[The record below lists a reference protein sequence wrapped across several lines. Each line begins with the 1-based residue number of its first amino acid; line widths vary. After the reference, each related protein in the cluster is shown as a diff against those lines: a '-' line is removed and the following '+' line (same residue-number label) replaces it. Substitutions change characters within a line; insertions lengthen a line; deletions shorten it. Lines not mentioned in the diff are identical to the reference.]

1 MDQPEFL
8 IEQSIEKHRGMIKQC
23 KGVPGVVPE
32 RFEEAFTVKHCALSL
47 VGEPIIYPQ
56 INKFLDLLHGR
67 GISSFMVTNAQF
79 PKEIRALN
87 PVTQMYLSIDAAT
100 PESLKKIDR
109 PVFADF
115 WQRFLDSI
123 DALREK
129 GQRTVF
135 RLTLVKDWNM
145 EELQGYAE
153 LIKRGRPDFIEIK
166 GVTYCGN
173 SKASSLTI
181 KNTPYH
187 EEVLE
192 WVRKLTVEA
201 NAMVGE
207 GTYELACEHQHS
219 VCYLVANKKKFYRD
233 GAWYTWIDYQRFH
246 ELLAEGK
253 PFTSLDYMARTA
265 DWAVAGAKEKGFD
278 PEEKRFFRKDKEGKR
293 EQLFEEYEN
302 QGC

>member
-8 IEQSIEKHRGMIKQC
+8 IEQSIEKHRGMINQC
-23 KGVPGVVPE
+23 RGVPGVVPE
-32 RFEEAFTVKHCALSL
+32 RFEAAFDVQHCALSL

-56 INKFLDLLHGR
+56 INRFLDLLHER
-67 GISSFMVTNAQF
+67 KISSFMVTNAQF
-79 PKEIRALN
+79 PKEIKELK
-87 PVTQMYLSIDAAT
+87 PVTQMYLSIDAANE
-100 PESLKKIDR
+100 ESLKKIDR
-109 PVFADF
+109 PVFKDF

-123 DALREK
+123 DALKTK

-145 EELQGYAE
+145 EELSGYSD

-173 SKASSLTI
+173 NKASSLTI

-187 EEVLE
+187 EEVLK
-192 WVRKLTVEA
+192 WVQFLVSEA
-201 NAMVGE
+201 NKTLGE
-207 GTYELACEHQHS
+207 EVYELACEHQHS
-219 VCYLVANKKKFYRD
+219 VCFLVANKKKFFID
-233 GAWYTWIDYQRFH
+233 GVWHTWIDYARFH
-246 ELLAEGK
+246 ELLASGEH
-253 PFTSLDYMARTA
+253 FTSVDYMAPTA
-265 DWAVAGAKEKGFD
+265 DWAVFGASEKGFD
-278 PEEKRFFRKDKEGKR
+278 PNEKRFFRNGKEGKR